1 MKSTLPV
8 GVIGVG
14 SLGQWHAKVY
24 AALETAQLV
33 GVHDENPERC
43 RAIAAQ
49 YGTRAFESLDDLL
62 PLIQAA
68 SVVVPTVAHFRVAS
82 RLLQRGIHVL
92 VEKPITDNADEAEQ
106 LVELA
111 AERGA
116 VLQVGHVERYNPVMA
131 FLEQHLTRP
140 RFIEALRLAPFPP
153 PRPGAMPRGTEVS
166 VVLDLMI
173 HDLDLVLWWMGGTV
187 KSVDAFGGSVFTP
200 AEDMASAILKFDH
213 GGVAHLTASR
223 VAMKAARKMRLF
235 AADGYASL
243 DFQQAQGVLIRK
255 QPGWEFGALDLG
267 SIEKGQDLWKLVY
280 EGLLQVEQYKLD
292 SGNPLDAELRSFLA
306 AVRERSRPVVSGE
319 DACAAVAIAE
329 RVLAAMRD
337 CRW

>member
-1 MKSTLPV
+1 MDHSGSRIRIGVV
-8 GVIGVG
+8 GVGH
-14 SLGQWHAKVY
+14 LGRSHARLL
-24 AALETAQLV
+24 AANQEVELAAVADVEPKALAAVSAAHDVPGFADYRDLV
-33 GVHDENPERC
+33 GKVD
-43 RAIAAQ
+43 AVSI
-49 YGTRAFESLDDLL
+49 
-62 PLIQAA
+62 
-68 SVVVPTVAHFRVAS
+68 VVPTRLHAEVAS
-82 RLLQRGIHVL
+82 HFLAREVDVF
-92 VEKPITDNADEAEQ
+92 VEKPITPTLAEGER
-106 LVELA
+106 LVALA
-111 AERGA
+111 AKHGR
-116 VLQVGHVERYNPVMA
+116 VLQVGHVERFNAVLA
-131 FLEQHLTRP
+131 AIAAKGLRP
-140 RFIEALRLAPFPP
+140 RYIESQRVAPFTF
-153 PRPGAMPRGTEVS
+153 RSTDIG